1 MGIIQDLT
9 ELLREGTVL
18 NQVLPSLHVKSL
30 ELTLSVSIIII
41 IVFLMFY
48 LVEKKGW
55 NYYALNATEKIRR
68 GVNNNA
74 PIQGESSSQT
84 PKTIE

>member
-1 MGIIQDLT
+1 
-9 ELLREGTVL
+9 
-18 NQVLPSLHVKSL
+18 
-30 ELTLSVSIIII
+30 
-41 IVFLMFY
+41 MFY